1 MAERSFPVQ
10 TPLQRLWSAI
20 LIRTV
25 RQKEGA
31 IKHLQKAGAR
41 MKQQRSIFLSAAH
54 VLTAAAHL
62 STKAAALSAAPAGFQ
77 SAVKACLMEVES
89 NIEIRSK
96 RAGRSLCPFCFYYFY
111 IKAN

>member
-25 RQKEGA
+25 RQKQGA

-41 MKQQRSIFLSAAH
+41 MSQQRSIFLSAAH

-62 STKAAALSAAPAGFQ
+62 STKAAAVSAAPAGFQ
-77 SAVKACLMEVES
+77 SAVNKLGKKFHFTG
-89 NIEIRSK
+89 RR
-96 RAGRSLCPFCFYYFY
+96 RALTPGHRVMWTF
-111 IKAN
+111 